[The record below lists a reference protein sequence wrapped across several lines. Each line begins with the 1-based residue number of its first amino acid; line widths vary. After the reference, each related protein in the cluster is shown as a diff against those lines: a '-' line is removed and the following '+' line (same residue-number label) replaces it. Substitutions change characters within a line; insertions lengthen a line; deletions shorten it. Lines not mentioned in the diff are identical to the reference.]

1 VIALLQ
7 HHLSLLGLPLLGG
20 ILVGWFTT
28 QGRTSRTGWALVA
41 VGALILIA
49 ALAAS
54 ALKIVPGE
62 GGLLLDTALLF
73 ALVYLIGCGLGLLLR
88 VVYLPRGSFSP
99 TRKELSDFS
108 RL

>member
-7 HHLSLLGLPLLGG
+7 HHLPLLGLPLLGG

-28 QGRTSRTGWALVA
+28 EGRTSRTGWALVA
-41 VGALILIA
+41 AGGLILLA

-62 GGLLLDTALLF
+62 NGLLLDTALVFVL
-73 ALVYLIGCGLGLLLR
+73 AYLAGCGLGLLLR
-88 VVYLPRGSFSP
+88 VVYEPREAAAAAEP
-99 TRKELSDFS
+99 E
-108 RL
+108 

>member
-1 VIALLQ
+1 MIALLQ
-7 HHLSLLGLPLLGG
+7 HHLPLLGLPLLGG

-28 QGRTSRTGWALVA
+28 HGRTSRAGWALVA

-54 ALKIVPGE
+54 ALGIVPDE

-73 ALVYLIGCGLGLLLR
+73 ALVYLTGCGLGLLLHI
-88 VVYLPRGSFSP
+88 VYLPRES
-99 TRKELSDFS
+99 
-108 RL
+108 